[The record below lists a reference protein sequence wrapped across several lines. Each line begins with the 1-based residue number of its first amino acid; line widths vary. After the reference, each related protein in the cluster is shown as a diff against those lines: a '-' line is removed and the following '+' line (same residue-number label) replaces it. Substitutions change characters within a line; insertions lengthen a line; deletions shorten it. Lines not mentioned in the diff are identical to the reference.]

1 MFCFLLLFICL
12 VTEPIKIEVE
22 PMHQRQKEG
31 SRVEFKCN
39 VQGNKKVFYQWVK
52 DGTEMQGQNSS
63 SLVLDCVEMRDF
75 GCYACHVSD
84 PNADCIKS
92 SAAVLD
98 VAPRDG
104 MGQCC
109 LNCNM
114 FLPFQGQGL
123 HRSGNVKRK
132 KFVIVREK
140 SEIFLL
146 NQGKL
151 K

>member
-1 MFCFLLLFICL
+1 
-12 VTEPIKIEVE
+12 
-22 PMHQRQKEG
+22 MHQRQKEG

-39 VQGNKKVFYQWVK
+39 VQGNKKVFYQWAK

-75 GCYACHVSD
+75 GCYVCHVSD
-84 PNADCIKS
+84 ANADCIKS
-92 SAAVLD
+92 TAAVLD

-109 LNCNM
+109 LNCIIVKKLM
-114 FLPFQGQGL
+114 FLPFQSQGYC
-123 HRSGNVKRK
+123 RSGNGRGKTF
-132 KFVIVREK
+132 FVVREN
-140 SEIFLL
+140 SGNFIL

-151 K
+151 PF